1 MADGTG
7 VTFEMLH
14 RRAIAVRRAAHPA
27 EMSSLTPVEILQPPA
42 ALAGADGKPLGP
54 FRLAESPVWD
64 AETGRLWCVDIEAQ
78 ALHALDFDTGAGEA
92 LRAHRQQRFDF
103 GQKVCALGLARS
115 GRLLL
120 ALADG
125 VYFFTPQ
132 TEALQLLARPEPD
145 RPDHRLNDGK
155 VGPDGAFWVGTIEET
170 PERAP
175 VGSLYR
181 ISADGRCRRISTGYR
196 VSNGL
201 AWSADGRAM
210 FHTDSRGPTI
220 DRWDFDPATGMV
232 GARTTI
238 RTLSEKLGRPD
249 GGACDVAGGYWSA
262 GIGAFCL
269 NRFDFD
275 GNLVQR
281 VDLPEPRPTM
291 PCFGGPDMQTLF
303 VTSARHGLNETMLAR
318 SPDAGR
324 LLVLRVA
331 VAGVPVQRFADA

>member
-1 MADGTG
+1 
-7 VTFEMLH
+7 
-14 RRAIAVRRAAHPA
+14 
-27 EMSSLTPVEILQPPA
+27 MSSLTTVEILQPPMP
-42 ALAGADGKPLGP
+42 LTGPGGTPLGP

-64 AETGRLWCVDIEAQ
+64 TQACRLWWADIDACSLQ
-78 ALHALDFDTGAGEA
+78 ALDFEVGADAVPVPRE
-92 LRAHRQQRFDF
+92 HRHYAFA
-103 GQKVCALGLARS
+103 QKVCSIGLARS

-125 VYFFTPQ
+125 VYFFTPA
-132 TEALQLLARPEPD
+132 TGALELLVRPEPD
-145 RPDHRLNDGK
+145 RPEHSLNDGK
-155 VGPDGAFWVGTIEET
+155 VGPDGAFWVGSIEET

-210 FHTDSRGPTI
+210 FHADSRGPTI

-232 GARTTI
+232 GSRTAI
-238 RTLSEKLGRPD
+238 RTLSDKLGRPD
-249 GGACDVAGGYWSA
+249 GGACDVDGGYWSA
-262 GIGAFCL
+262 GVSAGCL

-275 GNLVQR
+275 GKLEQR
-281 VDLPEPRPTM
+281 IDLPEPRPTM

-303 VTSARHGLNETMLAR
+303 VTCAMRGLDARALERH
-318 SPDAGR
+318 PDAGR
-324 LLVLRVA
+324 LLMLRLS
-331 VAGVPVQRFADA
+331 VAGVPVQRFADR

>member
-1 MADGTG
+1 
-7 VTFEMLH
+7 
-14 RRAIAVRRAAHPA
+14 
-27 EMSSLTPVEILQPPA
+27 MSPLSPVEVLQPPL
-42 ALAGADGKPLGP
+42 ALVDVAGEPLGP
-54 FRLAESPVWD
+54 FRLAESPTWD
-64 AETGRLWCVDIEAQ
+64 AQVGRLWWADIEGQ
-78 ALHALDFDTGAGEA
+78 ALHALDFSIGADEA
-92 LRAHRQQRFDF
+92 LVANSHRRFDF
-103 GQKVCALGLARS
+103 TQKVCSLGLTRS

-125 VYFFTPQ
+125 VYYFTPA
-132 TEALQLLARPEPD
+132 TETLELLVRPEPD
-145 RPDHRLNDGK
+145 RPQHRLNDGK
-155 VGPDGAFWVGTIEET
+155 VGPDGAFWVGSIEET

-232 GARTTI
+232 GSRIAI

-249 GGACDVAGGYWSA
+249 GGTCDVAGGYWSA
-262 GIGAFCL
+262 GISAGCL
-269 NRFDFD
+269 NRFDAD

-281 VDLPEPRPTM
+281 IDLPLPRPTM

-303 VTSARHGLNETMLAR
+303 VTSARHGLDDATLAR
-318 SPDAGR
+318 FPAAGR
-324 LLVLRVA
+324 LLMLRVS
-331 VAGVPVQRFADA
+331 VAGVPVQRFADR

>member
-1 MADGTG
+1 
-7 VTFEMLH
+7 
-14 RRAIAVRRAAHPA
+14 
-27 EMSSLTPVEILQPPA
+27 MSPLKPVEILQPPVM
-42 ALAGADGKPLGP
+42 LADVGGEPLGP
-54 FRLAESPVWD
+54 FLLAESPTWD
-64 AETGRLWCVDIEAQ
+64 AQVGRLWWVDIEGM
-78 ALHALDFDTGAGEA
+78 ALHSLDVDSGPDG
-92 LRAHRQQRFDF
+92 LPRPRAHRRFGFSQR
-103 GQKVCALGLARS
+103 VCSLGLTRS

-125 VYFFTPQ
+125 VYYFTPA
-132 TEALQLLARPEPD
+132 TETLELLVRPEPE

-155 VGPDGAFWVGTIEET
+155 VGPDGAFWVGSIEES

-210 FHTDSRGPTI
+210 FHSDSRGPTI

-232 GARTTI
+232 GSRIAI
-238 RTLSEKLGRPD
+238 RTLTEKMGRPD

-262 GIGAFCL
+262 GVSAACL

-275 GNLVQR
+275 GQLIQQI
-281 VDLPEPRPTM
+281 DLPLPRPTM
-291 PCFGGPDMQTLF
+291 PCFGGPDLQTIF
-303 VTSARHGLNETMLAR
+303 ITTARHGLDDTRLAQF
-318 SPDAGR
+318 PQAGR
-324 LLVLRVA
+324 LLMLRVSA
-331 VAGVPVQRFADA
+331 AGVPVQRFADR